1 MNAAHKA
8 DKNDARP
15 EPLRSPPTKKDSGD
29 DMRDSPSALT
39 LFLVMLALVVS
50 GYFLCMKVIAMAR
63 NEECL
68 MSGRRNCAAM
78 TDSNSE

>member
-39 LFLVMLALVVS
+39 LFLAMLALVVM
-50 GYFLCMKVIAMAR
+50 GYFLCMKMIDMSR

-68 MSGRRNCAAM
+68 MSSRHNCATL